1 MSSLPPA
8 TTSAFDP
15 AHSRTPE
22 RSVWTLVGRMS
33 QRLARGFVS
42 VRLLLG
48 RSLAAWTLLS
58 SLPDCALRVTA
69 PLRLLAAVP
78 WRLGCPRRA
87 PPQGGAPEACAVLS
101 LLPPS
106 AVLSSAL
113 LLVRALAGRRR
124 PSCHLPSLCAPAS
137 PEPSPP
143 AHSEPLRA
151 LPGSAPCPSTWA
163 PPRSPPPAPLDESTP
178 FPSHPFTLL
187 SEEGASTVPVLRSV
201 RI

>member
-1 MSSLPPA
+1 MNLSSLPPA

-15 AHSRTPE
+15 AHSRAPE

-48 RSLAAWTLLS
+48 RSFAAWTPLS

-78 WRLGCPRRA
+78 WHLGCPQRA

-101 LLPPS
+101 LLPPFS
-106 AVLSSAL
+106 CPLIRPPFGQSSCWAAASFLPPALS
-113 LLVRALAGRRR
+113 VRTCVSQALASG
-124 PSCHLPSLCAPAS
+124 A
-137 PEPSPP
+137 
-143 AHSEPLRA
+143 LRA
-151 LPGSAPCPSTWA
+151 PPCASWLCPVPLHVGASQA
-163 PPRSPPPAPLDESTP
+163 PRSA
-178 FPSHPFTLL
+178 
-187 SEEGASTVPVLRSV
+187 R
-201 RI
+201 